1 MNNITDMQ
9 REGQTRKACQIFFCD
24 SCNMQ
29 FPNRKLYE
37 IHKKQQTHIM
47 NEKVHG
53 TKGNTSNNQRSGI
66 YVRGKYTNILLSRYS
81 FFNFF
86 FNINIITIIT

>member
-1 MNNITDMQ
+1 MTDMQ
-9 REGQTRKACQIFFCD
+9 REGQTRKTSQIFFCD

-29 FPNRKLYE
+29 FPNRKVYE

-53 TKGNTSNNQRSGI
+53 TKGNNTSNNQRSGI
-66 YVRGKYTNILLSRYS
+66 YVRGKYTFNI
-81 FFNFF
+81 F
-86 FNINIITIIT
+86 FNILYIQDIEKKFN